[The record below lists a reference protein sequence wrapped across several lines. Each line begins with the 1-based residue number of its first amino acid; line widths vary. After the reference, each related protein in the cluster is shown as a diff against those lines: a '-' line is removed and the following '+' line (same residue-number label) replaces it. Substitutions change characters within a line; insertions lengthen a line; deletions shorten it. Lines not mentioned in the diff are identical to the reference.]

1 MQKLK
6 RILAL
11 AGAVLLIGMYLITL
25 ILGLTA
31 SPATQDMLM
40 AAIVCTVVIPCL
52 LYAFMLVARV
62 LDNRGHSDS
71 QSKADRQKS
80 LAGSA
85 KDGSAKER

>member
-11 AGAVLLIGMYLITL
+11 AGAVLLIGMYLIT
-25 ILGLTA
+25 
-31 SPATQDMLM
+31 
-40 AAIVCTVVIPCL
+40 
-52 LYAFMLVARV
+52 FMLVARV

>member
-1 MQKLK
+1 MQRLK

-11 AGAVLLIGMYLITL
+11 CGAVLLIGMYVITL

-40 AAIVCTVVIPCL
+40 AAIICTIVIPCL

-62 LDNRGHSDS
+62 LDNRGRSGS
-71 QSKADRQKS
+71 QPEADGQKRQENHKS
-80 LAGSA
+80 GREDAI
-85 KDGSAKER
+85 